1 MQIKVL
7 LLGAAIATGGVGPA
21 SGLEDPPSPKRV
33 PTHLETDKEIQTA
46 IVKGIVANPNVFAAS
61 LRVEVADGMVT
72 LRGRV
77 RNREAKAA
85 AGDRPLCP
93 WRAPGGEPAQDRAG
107 AYSLA
112 KLKLS

>member
-21 SGLEDPPSPKRV
+21 SGLEDSPPRKSV
-33 PTHLETDKEIQTA
+33 PAHLESDKEIQTA

-85 AGDRPLCP
+85 AGKIARS
-93 WRAPGGEPAQDRAG
+93 APGVRRVEN
-107 AYSLA
+107 L
-112 KLKLS
+112 LKIAPKRTR